1 MNNLE
6 RLMARVEMDP
16 NSGCWLWSGS
26 CLPRGYGTLRVVGR
40 RRVYAHRLSYELH
53 VGPIPK
59 SLHVCH
65 ACDTPACV
73 NPAHLWVGT
82 CADNHADKVAKG
94 RQPRGEAMYN
104 AKLTEE
110 QARFVLVSPLDGPR
124 LAAMFGVSRA
134 CIRQIRTGRSWQSLH
149 DKRSLSQ
156 LATEELAA

>member
-1 MNNLE
+1 VNNLE
-6 RLMARVEMDP
+6 RLMAGVEMDP
-16 NSGCWLWSGS
+16 NSGCWLWFRS
-26 CLPRGYGTLRVVGR
+26 CLPFGYGMLRLVGR
-40 RRVYAHRLSYELH
+40 RKAYAHRLSYELH
-53 VGPIPK
+53 VGPIPAG
-59 SLHVCH
+59 LHVLH
-65 ACDTPACV
+65 RCDTPACV

-124 LAAMFGVSRA
+124 LAAMLGVSRA
-134 CIRQIRTGRSWQSLH
+134 CIHQIRTGRSWQSLH

-156 LATEELAA
+156 LATEELAT